1 MPIYGAVIYGAA
13 LISAPACRHHG
24 AVVSLWVG
32 DLWGS
37 ADLWVRDLWGSDVWG
52 GTDVCVLSATG
63 ITVLWFLWVGDLWGN
78 ANLWVWDVWVWDL
91 WGSADVHCVPQASRC
106 CGRCGSGIYG
116 AVLCGAVMCGA
127 VQDLWGGGA
136 DAHCVPQALWCCGLC
151 GSGIYGAVLC
161 GVVLMRIARC
171 RHYGAVVAVGRG
183 CVGQGSMGQWCCALQ
198 ALRRCGRCGSGM
210 CGAGIYGAVVLCTA
224 GITALWSLWVGDVWG
239 RDLWGSADLWGGA
252 VHCRHYGAVVAGDHF
267 VGAVVRGVQTVRE
280 HQIRREVGGG
290 GNPLLLAVVLRVDR
304 AAHLRVEPVSAP

>member
-91 WGSADVHCVPQASRC
+91 
-106 CGRCGSGIYG
+106 YG
-116 AVLCGAVMCGA
+116 AVLMCI
-127 VQDLWGGGA
+127 V
-136 DAHCVPQALWCCGLC
+136 
-151 GSGIYGAVLC
+151 
-161 GVVLMRIARC
+161 C
-171 RHYGAVVAVGRG
+171 RRHHGAVVAVGL
-183 CVGQGSMGQWCCALQ
+183 GSMGQCC
-198 ALRRCGRCGSGM
+198 
-210 CGAGIYGAVVLCTA
+210 
-224 GITALWSLWVGDVWG
+224 VG
-239 RDLWGSADLWGGA
+239 
-252 VHCRHYGAVVAGDHF
+252 
-267 VGAVVRGVQTVRE
+267 Q
-280 HQIRREVGGG
+280 
-290 GNPLLLAVVLRVDR
+290 
-304 AAHLRVEPVSAP
+304 

>member
-1 MPIYGAVIYGAA
+1 MGLGCVGLVVLWGWDVWGWGIYGAGSSGAGRSMGLQSMGLEDLWGWIYGA
-13 LISAPACRHHG
+13 G
-24 AVVSLWVG
+24 M
-32 DLWGS
+32 
-37 ADLWVRDLWGSDVWG
+37 
-52 GTDVCVLSATG
+52 
-63 ITVLWFLWVGDLWGN
+63 
-78 ANLWVWDVWVWDL
+78 
-91 WGSADVHCVPQASRC
+91 
-106 CGRCGSGIYG
+106 CGSGIYG

-183 CVGQGSMGQWCCALQ
+183 CVGQGSMGRWCCALQ